1 MRPTPGSFA
10 ELESRSRTGGRTNT
24 NEPMSAH
31 AQTDETGALSPEQI
45 EQIRTDEEL
54 ILAEDWTPQE
64 SGAGEPIVER
74 LAWAGRLIV
83 LAGKHKTG
91 KSTLAGALTATAS
104 WGTDLFGPEEMVRP
118 AQSVLYLSLEEPED
132 HLRQRLLYDCGI
144 NTRNVVIN
152 SYPSGSAIDS
162 LMRTAAQIQ
171 PSLVVVDS
179 LTSLATR
186 SGLEPTAD
194 ASWARVMNALVNLAH
209 GHGIGV
215 FVLHHGR
222 RSDGRYRGS
231 SAIGDAADM
240 LLEMLPG
247 ENETERRIEALGR
260 WHLSDYTIA
269 LERDE
274 PPYSYRIVD
283 EED

>member
-1 MRPTPGSFA
+1 
-10 ELESRSRTGGRTNT
+10 
-24 NEPMSAH
+24 MSAH
-31 AQTDETGALSPEQI
+31 NAETDETSALSPEKI
-45 EQIRTDEEL
+45 EQIRNDEEL
-54 ILAEDWTPQE
+54 ILAEDWNSQE
-64 SGAGEPIVER
+64 SGTGEPIVER
-74 LAWAGRLIV
+74 LAWAGRLTV

-91 KSTLAGALTATAS
+91 KSTLAGALTAAAT
-104 WGTDLFGPEEMVRP
+104 WGSNLFGSEEIVRT
-118 AQSVLYLSLEEPED
+118 AQSVLYLSLEEPDD
-132 HLRQRLLYDCGI
+132 HLRPRLLYDFGI
-144 NTRNVVIN
+144 NPRNVVIN
-152 SYPSGSAIDS
+152 SYPSGSAIES
-162 LMRTAAQIQ
+162 LMRTADQME

-186 SGLEPTAD
+186 SGHEPTAD
-194 ASWARVMNALVNLAH
+194 TSWARVMNSLVNLAH

-247 ENETERRIEALGR
+247 EDETERRIEALGR
-260 WHLSDYTIA
+260 WHLSDYTVE

-274 PPYSYRIVD
+274 TPYSYRIVN